1 MRLIK
6 QFFDAL
12 NELMLQRKEEGV
24 EEIQIQLN
32 GFYEKYLG
40 RDSSFFYS
48 SSVQSIIGA
57 LVDGRDIQKDGLIR
71 VEMLAELLYRDAG
84 LKQDAKL
91 RQSLSVKVLGL
102 LEYLQANS
110 NAFSVDRAA
119 KIAELQ
125 GYLSA
130 NS

>member
-6 QFFDAL
+6 QLFDAL
-12 NELMLQRKEEGV
+12 NELILQRKEGGV

-48 SSVQSIIGA
+48 SSVQSIIDV
-57 LVDGRDIQKDGLIR
+57 LVDGRDIQKGGLVR

-91 RQSLSVKVLGL
+91 RQNLSAKVLSL

-110 NAFSVDRAA
+110 NTFSVDRAA
-119 KIAELQ
+119 KIAELREW
-125 GYLSA
+125 LLIRE
-130 NS
+130 